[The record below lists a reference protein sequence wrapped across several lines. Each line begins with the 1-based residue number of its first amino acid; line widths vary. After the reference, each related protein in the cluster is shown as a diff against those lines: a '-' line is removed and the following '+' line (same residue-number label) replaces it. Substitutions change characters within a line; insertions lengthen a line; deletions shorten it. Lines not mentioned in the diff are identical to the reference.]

1 MQDGNVHTSAH
12 CYLIWWKDYSPWKQ
26 FLTITFL
33 LKATILSMWMEIPIS
48 LVKQCT
54 TNISAILDTQRCVVG
69 RVRRATGTWL
79 LMIILLLM
87 LLGAMRHQSL
97 MPKPFVIGLL
107 SIPERVSLS
116 LDGLDESFVWVRP
129 IAPYALCLTCVELC
143 LEWDFL
149 GFIIVFD
156 WSTYSLLFCVN
167 CHWPINDLEWFFVC
181 IVFIW
186 KMTLLKSCVRVQKI

>member
-1 MQDGNVHTSAH
+1 
-12 CYLIWWKDYSPWKQ
+12 
-26 FLTITFL
+26 
-33 LKATILSMWMEIPIS
+33 MWMEMLIS
-48 LVKQCT
+48 LVMPC
-54 TNISAILDTQRCVVG
+54 ISNTFATLDIHRCVVG
-69 RVRRATGTWL
+69 RVQHATGTWL
-79 LMIILLLM
+79 LTIRLLRM
-87 LLGAMRHQSL
+87 WHGVMRHQSL
-97 MPKPFVIGLL
+97 MQKPFVIGLL

-116 LDGLDESFVWVRP
+116 LDGLDASFVWVPP

-186 KMTLLKSCVRVQKI
+186 KMTLLKPCVRVQKS